1 MAKIS
6 WFITPLN
13 SCLPTILE
21 GNSITKLIKQ
31 NGFITVNT
39 EGSAI
44 SMVNRVIR
52 IFGNFLNLISFG
64 FLLICVVYLLY
75 FGYQSIKSNLYE
87 IGIITALGCN
97 NKDMAKLFIYGIL
110 TGRGA
115 ELSNIILDVPKD
127 AFNLLITMI
136 TAACFWSGMMKVM
149 ESVGI
154 VDFIAKKIKPLFKLI
169 MPNLKDEQAINYVS
183 MNIAANIFGLG
194 YAATPSGLKAVKR
207 MQELN
212 KGDKSEATDE
222 MVTFLVLNT
231 AGVTLIPTS
240 VMAIRASLGSQNPA
254 DMLIYPIIATLLSC
268 VSGLIAD
275 VIFRRNRNAK
285 FN

>member
-1 MAKIS
+1 MNKI
-6 WFITPLN
+6 W
-13 SCLPTILE
+13 
-21 GNSITKLIKQ
+21 LI
-31 NGFITVNT
+31 I
-39 EGSAI
+39 
-44 SMVNRVIR
+44 
-52 IFGNFLNLISFG
+52 
-64 FLLICVVYLLY
+64 ICFSLVY
-75 FGYQSIKSNLYE
+75 G
-87 IGIITALGCN
+87 
-97 NKDMAKLFIYGIL
+97 ML

-115 ELSNIILDVPKD
+115 ELSNIILNVPKD

-149 ESVGI
+149 EEVGI
-154 VDFIAKKIKPLFKLI
+154 VDFIAKKIRPLFKLI
-169 MPNLKDEQAINYVS
+169 MPNLKDEKALNYVS

-212 KGDKSEATDE
+212 EGDKSEATDE

-240 VMAIRASLGSQNPA
+240 VMAIRAALGAANPA
-254 DMLIYPIIATLLSC
+254 DMLIFPIIATLLSC

-275 VIFRRNRNAK
+275 AIFRRKRYGKRN
-285 FN
+285 

>member
-1 MAKIS
+1 MNKI
-6 WFITPLN
+6 W
-13 SCLPTILE
+13 
-21 GNSITKLIKQ
+21 LI
-31 NGFITVNT
+31 I
-39 EGSAI
+39 
-44 SMVNRVIR
+44 
-52 IFGNFLNLISFG
+52 
-64 FLLICVVYLLY
+64 ICFSL
-75 FGYQSIKSNLYE
+75 
-87 IGIITALGCN
+87 
-97 NKDMAKLFIYGIL
+97 IYGIG

-115 ELSNIILDVPKD
+115 ELSNIILNVPKD

-212 KGDKSEATDE
+212 EGDKSEATDE

-240 VMAIRASLGSQNPA
+240 VMAIRAALGSANPA
-254 DMLIYPIIATLLSC
+254 DMLIYPIIATILSC
-268 VSGLIAD
+268 VAGLIAD
-275 VIFRRNRNAK
+275 ALFRRKHYAK
-285 FN
+285 YN

>member
-1 MAKIS
+1 MNKI
-6 WFITPLN
+6 W
-13 SCLPTILE
+13 
-21 GNSITKLIKQ
+21 LI
-31 NGFITVNT
+31 I
-39 EGSAI
+39 
-44 SMVNRVIR
+44 
-52 IFGNFLNLISFG
+52 
-64 FLLICVVYLLY
+64 ICFSL
-75 FGYQSIKSNLYE
+75 
-87 IGIITALGCN
+87 
-97 NKDMAKLFIYGIL
+97 IYGIG

-115 ELSNIILDVPKD
+115 ELSNVILNVPKD

-136 TAACFWSGMMKVM
+136 TAACFWSGMMKIM

-154 VDFIAKKIKPLFKLI
+154 VDFIAKKIRPLFKLI

-212 KGDKSEATDE
+212 DGDKSVATDE
-222 MVTFLVLNT
+222 MVTFLILNT

-240 VMAIRASLGSQNPA
+240 VMAIRAALGSANPA
-254 DMLIYPIIATLLSC
+254 DMLIFPIIATLLSC

-275 VIFRRNRNAK
+275 VIYRRRYYAK
-285 FN
+285 HN

>member
-1 MAKIS
+1 M
-6 WFITPLN
+6 
-13 SCLPTILE
+13 
-21 GNSITKLIKQ
+21 
-31 NGFITVNT
+31 
-39 EGSAI
+39 
-44 SMVNRVIR
+44 
-52 IFGNFLNLISFG
+52 NLIWLVIIF
-64 FLLICVVYLLY
+64 F
-75 FGYQSIKSNLYE
+75 SI
-87 IGIITALGCN
+87 
-97 NKDMAKLFIYGIL
+97 IYGIL

-115 ELSNIILDVPKD
+115 ELSNIILDIPKD

-154 VDFIAKKIKPLFKLI
+154 VDFIAKKIRPLFKLI
-169 MPNLKDEQAINYVS
+169 MPNLKDEQALNYVS

-212 KGDKSEATDE
+212 DGDKTEATDE

-240 VMAIRASLGSQNPA
+240 VMAIRAALGSANPS

-275 VIFRRNRNAK
+275 SIFRRKRNDK
-285 FN
+285 YN

>member
-1 MAKIS
+1 MNKI
-6 WFITPLN
+6 W
-13 SCLPTILE
+13 
-21 GNSITKLIKQ
+21 LI
-31 NGFITVNT
+31 I
-39 EGSAI
+39 
-44 SMVNRVIR
+44 
-52 IFGNFLNLISFG
+52 
-64 FLLICVVYLLY
+64 ICFSL
-75 FGYQSIKSNLYE
+75 
-87 IGIITALGCN
+87 
-97 NKDMAKLFIYGIL
+97 IYGIF

-115 ELSNIILDVPKD
+115 ELSNVILNVPKD

-154 VDFIAKKIKPLFKLI
+154 VDFIAKKIRPLFKLI

-212 KGDKSEATDE
+212 DGDKSEATDE

-240 VMAIRASLGSQNPA
+240 VMAIRASLGSSNPA
-254 DMLIYPIIATLLSC
+254 DMLIFPIIATLLSC

-275 VIFRRNRNAK
+275 VIFRRKKYAK
-285 FN
+285 CN

>member
-1 MAKIS
+1 M
-6 WFITPLN
+6 
-13 SCLPTILE
+13 
-21 GNSITKLIKQ
+21 
-31 NGFITVNT
+31 
-39 EGSAI
+39 
-44 SMVNRVIR
+44 
-52 IFGNFLNLISFG
+52 NLIW
-64 FLLICVVYLLY
+64 LVIIC
-75 FGYQSIKSNLYE
+75 FSI
-87 IGIITALGCN
+87 
-97 NKDMAKLFIYGIL
+97 IYGIL

-115 ELSNIILDVPKD
+115 ELSNVILNVPKE
-127 AFNLLITMI
+127 AFELLITMI
-136 TAACFWSGMMKVM
+136 TAACFWSAMMKIR

-154 VDFIAKKIKPLFKLI
+154 VNFIAKKIKPLFTLI
-169 MPNLKDEQAINYVS
+169 MPNLKDEKALNYVS

-212 KGDKSEATDE
+212 EGDKSEATDE

-240 VMAIRASLGSQNPA
+240 VMAIRAALGSQNPA

-275 VIFRRNRNAK
+275 AIFRRKRNAK
-285 FN
+285 SN

>member
-1 MAKIS
+1 MNKI
-6 WFITPLN
+6 W
-13 SCLPTILE
+13 
-21 GNSITKLIKQ
+21 LI
-31 NGFITVNT
+31 
-39 EGSAI
+39 
-44 SMVNRVIR
+44 
-52 IFGNFLNLISFG
+52 
-64 FLLICVVYLLY
+64 
-75 FGYQSIKSNLYE
+75 
-87 IGIITALGCN
+87 IIAFSL
-97 NKDMAKLFIYGIL
+97 IYGIA
-110 TGRGA
+110 TGRG
-115 ELSNIILDVPKD
+115 EILSNVILSIPKE
-127 AFNLLITMI
+127 AFSLLITMI

-154 VDFIAKKIKPLFKLI
+154 VEFIAKRIRPLFKLI
-169 MPNLKDEQAINYVS
+169 MPKLKDEQALNYVS

-240 VMAIRASLGSQNPA
+240 VMAIRASLGSLNPS

-275 VIFRRNRNAK
+275 AYFRRKRNVK
-285 FN
+285 YN

>member
-1 MAKIS
+1 M
-6 WFITPLN
+6 
-13 SCLPTILE
+13 
-21 GNSITKLIKQ
+21 
-31 NGFITVNT
+31 
-39 EGSAI
+39 
-44 SMVNRVIR
+44 
-52 IFGNFLNLISFG
+52 NLIW
-64 FLLICVVYLLY
+64 LVIIC
-75 FGYQSIKSNLYE
+75 FSI
-87 IGIITALGCN
+87 
-97 NKDMAKLFIYGIL
+97 IYGIL

-154 VDFIAKKIKPLFKLI
+154 VEFIAKKIKPLFKLI

-240 VMAIRASLGSQNPA
+240 VMAIRSSLGSANPA
-254 DMLIYPIIATLLSC
+254 DILIYPIIATVLSC
-268 VSGLIAD
+268 VTGLIAD
-275 VIFRRNRNAK
+275 VIFRRKRNVK
-285 FN
+285 HN

>member
-1 MAKIS
+1 M
-6 WFITPLN
+6 
-13 SCLPTILE
+13 
-21 GNSITKLIKQ
+21 
-31 NGFITVNT
+31 
-39 EGSAI
+39 
-44 SMVNRVIR
+44 
-52 IFGNFLNLISFG
+52 NLIWLVIIAF
-64 FLLICVVYLLY
+64 
-75 FGYQSIKSNLYE
+75 SI
-87 IGIITALGCN
+87 
-97 NKDMAKLFIYGIL
+97 IYGIL

-115 ELSNIILDVPKD
+115 ELSNVILDIPKE

-154 VDFIAKKIKPLFKLI
+154 VDFIAKKIRPLFKLI
-169 MPNLKDEQAINYVS
+169 MPNLKDEQTLNYVS

-212 KGDKSEATDE
+212 ENDKNEATDE

-240 VMAIRASLGSQNPA
+240 VMAIRASLGSVNPA

-275 VIFRRNRNAK
+275 VIFRRKNHAK
-285 FN
+285 YN